1 MVNNLHAVGI
11 RVKLRT
17 MERAA
22 FLSAWREKTA
32 RTLFTSSGAAGN
44 TATRVET
51 FIYSKGITA
60 YGGYPDID
68 ALVQQQA
75 GAREPRNGG
84 GSAASHPAAEVDRV
98 MFAPVM
104 DLRVLH
110 GVGSR
115 IAEAHAQLNPL
126 TPLFLLQPSGSRG
139 SEGKGG
145 AP

>member
-32 RTLFTSSGAAGN
+32 WTLLTSSGAAGN
-44 TATRVET
+44 TATRGNIHLLQGDT
-51 FIYSKGITA
+51 RTA
-60 YGGYPDID
+60 ATQILMPSSSSRRGRGS
-68 ALVQQQA
+68 
-75 GAREPRNGG
+75 PRNGEDRL
-84 GSAASHPAAEVDRV
+84 HRIQQLTVDRV

-115 IAEAHAQLNPL
+115 IAEHTLNSI
-126 TPLFLLQPSGSRG
+126 PSHHFFSFEAIRL
-139 SEGKGG
+139 KGQ
-145 AP
+145 